1 MKVLSSLTNGKWKD
15 TGAQGE
21 GDAARSEANRV
32 LSELFRSNNLVVL
45 AGLGTSLCVNDAAGK
60 RLAPTMQELWSQC
73 KDAQVALGSPGW
85 NELLQYVR
93 HDPAQENIETL
104 LSRCR
109 QAEDFL
115 DGAPLS
121 AVKAFIAEAEKSVT
135 RLVDFVRPGQPLPAH
150 SEFLRR
156 AARRSNRRAR
166 TKLFT
171 TNYDRCFEEAGRQG
185 RFVVID
191 GFSFTSPATFDSVHF
206 TYDIVRREATSSADD
221 FIPNVFQLYKLHGS
235 IDWERKEKTGE
246 IHRVGSTASPL
257 LIYPR
262 NTKYELAF
270 SQPYIEM
277 MSALQAALREPNTGL
292 LIVGFG
298 FNDNHI
304 AEPILSAVR
313 SNLALKVAVAGPFL
327 AAFKDDA
334 GEDHPGEAVANR
346 HIDKIRTLAIE
357 GDARLAL
364 LNTSFS
370 ELAHELPDV
379 VAESDLERHLE
390 RVRKL
395 EPADRAASPERT

>member
-1 MKVLSSLTNGKWKD
+1 MKVLSSLTKGEWKD
-15 TGAQGE
+15 AGGE
-21 GDAARSEANRV
+21 DGDVGRNEANRV

-45 AGLGTSLCVNDAAGK
+45 AGLGTSLCVTDAAGK
-60 RLAPTMQELWSQC
+60 SLAPTMQELWRQC
-73 KDAQVALGSPGW
+73 KEAQAALGGPDWG
-85 NELLQYVR
+85 ELLQYVR
-93 HDPAQENIETL
+93 HDPSQENIEAL

-109 QAEDFL
+109 SAEDFL
-115 DGAPLS
+115 DGEHLA
-121 AVKAFIAEAEKSVT
+121 AVKAFITEAESCVTKS
-135 RLVDFVRPGQPLPAH
+135 VDFVRSGHHLPAH

-185 RFVVID
+185 RFVVLD
-191 GFSFTSPATFDSVHF
+191 GFSFTLPPTFDSVNF

-235 IDWERKEKTGE
+235 IDWERDEKTSE
-246 IHRVGSTASPL
+246 IHRVGSTSRPL
-257 LIYPR
+257 LIFPR

-270 SQPYIEM
+270 SQPYLEM

-304 AEPILSAVR
+304 AEPILSAIR
-313 SNLALKVAVAGPFL
+313 SNLALKVAVVGPWL
-327 AAFKDDA
+327 APFKDKA
-334 GEDHPGEAVANR
+334 GAEQLGETATNP
-346 HIDKIRTLAIE
+346 HLGKIRGLALE

-364 LNTSFS
+364 LNASFS
-370 ELAHELPDV
+370 ELAQELPDV

-395 EPADRAASPERT
+395 EPPERVRKAEPK